1 MLIEFKITSIIF
13 IAILPMTTSDAEP
26 ERSKEEWQ
34 YGVNPLITYRAPRG
48 TWSSVNKCTTHSY

>member
-34 YGVNPLITYRAPRG
+34 SGVNPLFT
-48 TWSSVNKCTTHSY
+48 